1 MYILC
6 TYSED
11 VRLDNRAET
20 SSDPDR
26 NAGSRRTRKRRVK
39 GTRETCSDMHSCA
52 YMFGLQQ
59 NACMHVHYSTAG
71 GGLVG
76 IVGEGGQK
84 CRCETCSVLR
94 RCA

>member
-52 YMFGLQQ
+52 YMFGLQ
-59 NACMHVHYSTAG
+59 
-71 GGLVG
+71 
-76 IVGEGGQK
+76 
-84 CRCETCSVLR
+84 
-94 RCA
+94 